1 MLKLSANRRF
11 LATEDDRPFFYLG
24 DTAWTL
30 FQRLDRPEAD
40 IYLQDRAAKGFTVI
54 QAVALSEFE
63 GLSVPNPYGDLPL
76 EGGDPA
82 RPNDAYFR
90 HVDYIVDRAEALG
103 LYIGLL
109 PTWGDK
115 VGPALWG
122 AGPEVF
128 TPENAHHY
136 GRFLGRRYR
145 DRPIIWILGGDRNPA
160 HERHVAIWRA
170 LAEGLDQGDGGQH
183 LMTFHPQGEAS
194 SSSFVHDEPW
204 LDFNMLQ
211 SGHAARN
218 VANYEAI
225 MQDYNRIPVKPCMD
239 GEACYEDH
247 PVDWQPENGYF
258 EAYDVRKTAYWAL
271 FAGAHGHTY
280 GANGVFQFWRAG
292 QPDRFSARLPWQE
305 ALQLPGAAQ
314 MQHARKLLES
324 HPFFERIPD
333 QSLLASDADVGTEH
347 VQATRAQDGSYAFI
361 YTAAGRPV
369 TVDLRKLSG
378 KTIVARW
385 YDPRQ
390 GTYQP
395 QGDFATG
402 GLQEFRPPSGGT
414 GNDWVLVLDDAAR
427 TFAVE

>member
-11 LATEDDRPFFYLG
+11 LTTEDDRPFFYLG
-24 DTAWTL
+24 DTAWAL

-76 EGGDPA
+76 EGGDPT

-90 HVDYIVDRAEALG
+90 HVDYIVDRADALG

-122 AGPEVF
+122 AGPEIF
-128 TPENAHHY
+128 TPENAHLY
-136 GRFLGRRYR
+136 GRFLGQRYR
-145 DRPIIWILGGDRNPA
+145 DRPIIWILGGDRNPTT
-160 HERHVAIWRA
+160 ERHTAIWRA
-170 LAEGLDQGDGGQH
+170 LAEGLDQGDGGRH
-183 LMTFHPQGEAS
+183 LMTFHPQGGAS
-194 SSSFVHDEPW
+194 SSAFVHDEPW

-218 VANYEAI
+218 VANYEGI
-225 MQDYNRIPVKPCMD
+225 TQDYNRIPVKPCMD

-247 PVDWQPENGYF
+247 PVNWKPANGYF

-280 GANGVFQFWRAG
+280 GANGIFQFWRPG

-324 HPFFERIPD
+324 RPFFERIPD
-333 QSLLASDADVGTEH
+333 QSLLVSGPAMETDH
-347 VQATRAQDGSYAFI
+347 IRATRAEDGSYAFI

-369 TVDLRKLSG
+369 TIDLGKLSG
-378 KTIVARW
+378 ATVVAHW

-390 GTYQP
+390 GTYRR

-402 GLQEFRPPSGGT
+402 RLQEFRPPSAGA

-427 TFAVE
+427 AFAVV